1 MSKPILKSNS
11 AFLATGPSPAFK
23 TVEESGFF
31 MPLVQSSEFS
41 ISIDRQT
48 SKQVGSQSYAVDDL
62 TRSPNVNFNVD
73 YLFSPLLINEYLLG
87 VYAEDSSTPLNMINR
102 DQNFYLIMN
111 NQQGSDALKD
121 FSQAPFRTNF
131 SGMTCA
137 SIGNCFLSNYS
148 LQFNV
153 GSISTASC
161 SFVGSNLKFENLT
174 GDIITIPAI
183 NLASGNA
190 SGAGFMDFSNLAGSL
205 SGEYL
210 NAFGQYSNAYSQ
222 PALSPHN
229 VEAELQNLQCGGTPL
244 ISGALIQS
252 VSIDI
257 PFDRTD
263 LYGLGSNYV
272 YGRKLNLPVR
282 ASMNVTAV
290 VQNFNSGDINAM
302 SNSEESYNFRIQFTD
317 PTKSAFSAC
326 VVENAKINSLS
337 YSMDVNQTMQFSASY
352 SFDVASTF
360 WDVDKTWLSITGQW
374 QNILEIWSE
383 L

>member
-1 MSKPILKSNS
+1 MKPILKSNS

-41 ISIDRQT
+41 ISVDRQT
-48 SKQVGSQSYAVDDL
+48 SKQIGSQSYAVDDL

-205 SGEYL
+205 LDEH
-210 NAFGQYSNAYSQ
+210 SNAYRLPS
-222 PALSPHN
+222 LSPHN
-229 VEAELQNLQCGGTPL
+229 VEARLQNLQCGGTPL
-244 ISGALIQS
+244 ISGSGALIQS
-252 VSIDI
+252 VGISI

-272 YGRKLNLPVR
+272 YGRKLKLPIRGSIDV
-282 ASMNVTAV
+282 AAI
-290 VQNFNSGDINAM
+290 VQDFNSGDITAM
-302 SNSEESYNFRIQFTD
+302 DNSEQVYSFRIEFFDSTR
-317 PTKSAFSAC
+317 SVFSSC
-326 VVENAKINSLS
+326 VIENAKINSTS
-337 YSMDVNQTMQFSASY
+337 YSMSVNGTMEFSASY
-352 SFDVASTF
+352 SFDFGSGF
-360 WDVDKTWLSITGQW
+360 WGIDEFQWSKIDQEW
-374 QNILEIWSE
+374 QNIVAFWNAL
-383 L
+383 

>member
-48 SKQVGSQSYAVDDL
+48 SKQVGSQSYAVDNL

-73 YLFSPLLINEYLLG
+73 YLFSPFLVNEYLLG
-87 VYAEDSSTPLNMINR
+87 VYAEDLSTPLNMINR

-121 FSQAPFRTNF
+121 FSQAPFRTDF

-153 GSISTASC
+153 GSIPTASC

-174 GDIITIPAI
+174 GDIVTIPAI
-183 NLASGNA
+183 NLESGNA
-190 SGAGFMDFSNLAGSL
+190 NGAGFVDFSNLAASL
-205 SGEYL
+205 LGEYS
-210 NAFGQYSNAYSQ
+210 QAYQ
-222 PALSPHN
+222 LPTLSPHN
-229 VEAELQNLQCGGTPL
+229 VEVELQNLQCGGTPL
-244 ISGALIQS
+244 ISQALIQS

-282 ASMNVTAV
+282 ASVNITAI

-302 SNSEESYNFRIQFTD
+302 SNSEESYDFRIQFTD
-317 PTKSAFSAC
+317 PTKSVFSAC

-360 WDVDKTWLSITGQW
+360 WDVDETWSSIKEQW
-374 QNILEIWSE
+374 QNILEFWNV